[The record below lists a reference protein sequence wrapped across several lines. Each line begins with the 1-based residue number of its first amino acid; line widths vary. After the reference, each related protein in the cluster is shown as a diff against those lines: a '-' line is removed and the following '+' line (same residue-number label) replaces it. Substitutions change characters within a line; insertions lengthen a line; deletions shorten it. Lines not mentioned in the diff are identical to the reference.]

1 MNSGHDLQVLIVAGP
16 EDPRRAILGLSM
28 AASAAS
34 TGAKV
39 YVYLVMG
46 GARFL
51 LKENCSRSLVD
62 GYPSVAELVEVVH
75 EGGGTIGY
83 CPNCLDSQCTPNLPG
98 LTEVKSF
105 CHLAHPGGMST
116 FGMRMTS
123 IPTVVF

>member
-1 MNSGHDLQVLIVAGP
+1 MENAHDLQVMIVAGP

-39 YVYLVMG
+39 NLYLVMG

-51 LKENCSRSLVD
+51 LKENCSRILVE

-75 EGGGTIGY
+75 DSGGTVGY
-83 CPNCLDSQCTPNLPG
+83 CPNCLDSQCTPALPG

-105 CHLAHPGGMST
+105 CHLAHPRGMST
-116 FGMRMTS
+116 FGMRMTT